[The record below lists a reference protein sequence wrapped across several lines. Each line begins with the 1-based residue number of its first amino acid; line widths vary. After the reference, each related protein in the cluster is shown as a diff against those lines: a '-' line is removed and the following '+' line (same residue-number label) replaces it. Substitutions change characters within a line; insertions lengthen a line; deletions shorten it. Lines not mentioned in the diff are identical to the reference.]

1 VAWLRG
7 GASPAAIET
16 FRAEARTRGAELQI
30 GRIERGVLTDVLHQ
44 VRLTFGGA
52 ATIDVPEVRVAH
64 RPLGPPRVRA
74 ERARVALHGDP
85 LTAFSRVRSFVSA
98 PLPGIDLGEVS
109 VVYDHR
115 SVGHWRLEGVRRGA
129 AEGSFVAERARLGP
143 QSWSNSVFSVAM
155 KPRAL
160 ELQWGSDTEAGPRAQ
175 AKYLAPDER
184 AAEWII
190 VVPHQPLGAFG
201 PENSSISGTL
211 SWIVQ
216 SDPKLAPR
224 GGVRFVLDQWD
235 KPPWPEASALTGS
248 SGSVAAMVL
257 PTADGASFR
266 LERVEVAAAL
276 FTLQGRG
283 TFTSAAKP
291 ELRFTAKGQR
301 TCSELAQHLA
311 PSRYRD
317 LIRAKLEQG
326 VDPGWV
332 ELELDV
338 QVTLGAGGGTR
349 FRWRLAPG
357 CGLAEL
363 TQ

>member
-1 VAWLRG
+1 
-7 GASPAAIET
+7 
-16 FRAEARTRGAELQI
+16 
-30 GRIERGVLTDVLHQ
+30 
-44 VRLTFGGA
+44 
-52 ATIDVPEVRVAH
+52 
-64 RPLGPPRVRA
+64 
-74 ERARVALHGDP
+74 LHGDP
-85 LTAFSRVRSFVSA
+85 LSSFSRVRSFVNA

-115 SVGHWRLEGVRRGA
+115 SVGNWLLERVRRGA
-129 AEGSFVAERARLGP
+129 AEGAFTADRATLGP
-143 QSWSNSVFSVAM
+143 QSWSNSAISVVM

-160 ELQWGSDTEAGPRAQ
+160 ELQWGSETEAGPRAQ

-190 VVPHQPLGAFG
+190 VVPHQPLGGFG
-201 PENSSISGTL
+201 PKGSSISGTL

-248 SGSVAAMVL
+248 SGSVAAVVI
-257 PTADGASFR
+257 PAADGASFR
-266 LERVEVAAAL
+266 LERFEVAAAL

-283 TFTSAAKP
+283 TFTAGAKP
-291 ELRFTAKGQR
+291 ELQLTAKGQR
-301 TCSELAQHLA
+301 TCSELAEHLA

-317 LIRAKLEQG
+317 LVRAKLEQG
-326 VDPGWV
+326 IDPGWV
-332 ELELDV
+332 ELELNV
-338 QVTLGAGGGTR
+338 QVTLGAAGSTR
-349 FRWRLAPG
+349 FRWHLTPG
-357 CGLAEL
+357 CGLGEL

>member
-1 VAWLRG
+1 VALLRG
-7 GASPAAIET
+7 GASPAAIEK
-16 FRAEARTRGAELQI
+16 FRAEARTRGAELRI
-30 GRIERGVLTDVLHQ
+30 GRIERGVLTDVLHA
-44 VRLTFGGA
+44 VRLTLGDTV
-52 ATIDVPEVRVAH
+52 TIDVPEVRVSH

-85 LTAFSRVRSFVSA
+85 LSSLSRIRSFVSA

-109 VVYDHR
+109 LVYDHR

-129 AEGSFVAERARLGP
+129 AEGRFTAERARLGP
-143 QSWSNSVFSVAM
+143 QSWSDSAFSVAV

-160 ELQWGSDTEAGPRAQ
+160 ELQWGSETEAGPRAQ
-175 AKYLAPDER
+175 AKYLAADER

-201 PENSSISGTL
+201 PEDASISGTL
-211 SWIVQ
+211 SWVVQ
-216 SDPKLAPR
+216 SDPKRAPR

-235 KPPWPEASALTGS
+235 KPPWPEASALTGA
-248 SGSVAAMVL
+248 SGSVAAIVV
-257 PTADGASFR
+257 PAADGASFR

-283 TFTSAAKP
+283 TFSSGAKP
-291 ELRFTAKGQR
+291 ELQLTAKGQR
-301 TCSELAQHLA
+301 TCSELAEHLA
-311 PSRYRD
+311 ASHYRD
-317 LIRAKLEQG
+317 RVRAKLEQDI
-326 VDPGWV
+326 DPGWV
-332 ELELDV
+332 ELELNV

-349 FRWRLAPG
+349 FRWHLSPG